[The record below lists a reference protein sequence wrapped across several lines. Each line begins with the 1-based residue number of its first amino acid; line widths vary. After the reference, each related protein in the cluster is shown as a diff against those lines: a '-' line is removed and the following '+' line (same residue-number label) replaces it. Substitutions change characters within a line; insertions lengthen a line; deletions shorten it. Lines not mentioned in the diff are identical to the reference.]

1 MKGENENDERTSKRT
16 IQTRTWSSNGRPVL
30 FEDEIA
36 EILATCGAGAKV
48 LIYDLF
54 PDATAYTYS
63 GTYDKELTWKIYDA
77 LEEGLPVTIN
87 GKDITTM

>member
-1 MKGENENDERTSKRT
+1 MTNERAKELFRLALGLQMEDNND
-16 IQTRTWSSNGRPVL
+16 GPVL

-77 LEEGLPVTIN
+77 LEEGLPVSVN

>member
-1 MKGENENDERTSKRT
+1 MTDERAKYLFRLAL
-16 IQTRTWSSNGRPVL
+16 GLPMEDEHDGPAL

-36 EILATCGAGAKV
+36 EILATCGAGARV

-54 PDATAYTYS
+54 PDATEYIFG

-87 GKDITTM
+87 GEDITTM

>member
-1 MKGENENDERTSKRT
+1 MTNERAKELFKLALGLPMEDDND
-16 IQTRTWSSNGRPVL
+16 GPVL

>member
-1 MKGENENDERTSKRT
+1 MTNERAKELFNIALGLPMEDDND
-16 IQTRTWSSNGRPVL
+16 GPVL

>member
-1 MKGENENDERTSKRT
+1 MTNERAKELFDLALGRPMEDNNDE
-16 IQTRTWSSNGRPVL
+16 PVL
-30 FEDEIA
+30 LEDEIA

>member
-1 MKGENENDERTSKRT
+1 MTNERAKELFKLALGLPMEDDND
-16 IQTRTWSSNGRPVL
+16 GPVL

-63 GTYDKELTWKIYDA
+63 GTYDKELTCKIYDA

>member
-1 MKGENENDERTSKRT
+1 MTNERAKALFDLALGRPMEDNND
-16 IQTRTWSSNGRPVL
+16 GPVL

>member
-1 MKGENENDERTSKRT
+1 MTNERAKELFDLALSLPMEDDND
-16 IQTRTWSSNGRPVL
+16 GPVL

-36 EILATCGAGAKV
+36 EILTTCGAGANI